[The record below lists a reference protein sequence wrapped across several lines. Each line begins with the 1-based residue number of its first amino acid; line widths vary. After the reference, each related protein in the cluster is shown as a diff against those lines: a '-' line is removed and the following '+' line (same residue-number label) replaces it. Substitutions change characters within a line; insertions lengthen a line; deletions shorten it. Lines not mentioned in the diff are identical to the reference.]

1 MPTLKATI
9 HWEIIDNDTSV
20 IKSSVEQVT
29 SIDDAQNWIFKM
41 LEHILEIEVTEEDLD
56 EL

>member
-9 HWEIIDNDTSV
+9 HWEIIDNDASV

-29 SIDDAQNWIFKM
+29 SIDEAQNWIFKM

>member
-9 HWEIIDNDTSV
+9 YWEIIDNDASV

>member
-1 MPTLKATI
+1 MPALKATI

-29 SIDDAQNWIFKM
+29 SIDDAQNWIFKI

>member
-29 SIDDAQNWIFKM
+29 SIDEAQNWVFKM
-41 LEHILEIEVTEEDLD
+41 LEHILNIEVVDEDLD
-56 EL
+56 EI

>member
-29 SIDDAQNWIFKM
+29 SIKDAQNWIFKM
-41 LEHILEIEVTEEDLD
+41 LEHILEIEVTDEDLD